1 MKEVL
6 KLQKHLMRFTI
17 DCYKT
22 HQTEAST
29 MELYGEHF
37 AEGQSEHKE
46 DQDDSFANIHH
57 IANNSDSDEYFLEDD
72 EEETFSSLCPESV
85 KLEKADEGK
94 YFYFLY
100 FMDFSITKHLEPS
113 SKLADFH
120 SIKIDKI
127 FEDLTPENGR
137 GFRKYKIEN
146 KGELGCKMTELHSNK
161 AKSLSELEEYV
172 FNIIH
177 SRRNQKGKKNL
188 RQMCE

>member
-85 KLEKADEGK
+85 KLEKADEGM
-94 YFYFLY
+94 YFLLPLL
-100 FMDFSITKHLEPS
+100 H
-113 SKLADFH
+113 
-120 SIKIDKI
+120 
-127 FEDLTPENGR
+127 
-137 GFRKYKIEN
+137 
-146 KGELGCKMTELHSNK
+146 ELLCNK
-161 AKSLSELEEYV
+161 AFRTQCKT
-172 FNIIH
+172 
-177 SRRNQKGKKNL
+177 SRFPQYKN
-188 RQMCE
+188 R